1 MLLMKMLLMKM
12 LRVQDIEMWSV
23 DREASVAVA
32 EGGGFESEDV
42 VGSVAILPESPR
54 FFHSVSTHASS

>member
-1 MLLMKMLLMKM
+1 M

-42 VGSVAILPESPR
+42 VGSVAIVPESPR